1 MNWNIIFDSLT
12 QWVTSAGMKIV
23 ASILVLIIGHRLI
36 KWLKK
41 RIARPTRADGSDVSA
56 RLFIASF
63 AGVTLYVLL
72 FLTIAMILGIPTT
85 SFITAIASCGVA
97 IGLAMQGF
105 LSNFAGGIMLMIFKP
120 FKVGDYIET
129 PDAAGTVAETTVVY
143 TVLNTPDNKVIT
155 IPNGNLT
162 NSVIRNYSAVDKR
175 RVDLVF
181 STAYSCDVEDVKNLL
196 MGIVTKHSKVLG
208 DPEPFARLSAHGESA
223 LEFTVRVWC
232 RTEDF
237 WDVKFDL
244 TEQVKIAFDKQ
255 GIEIPYPQMDIHMK

>member
-1 MNWNIIFDSLT
+1 MNWNIIFDTLT
-12 QWVTSAGMKIV
+12 QWVASAGMKIV
-23 ASILVLIIGHRLI
+23 AAILLLVIGHRLI

-41 RIARPTRADGSDVSA
+41 RIARPTRPDGSDVSA
-56 RLFIASF
+56 RLFISSF
-63 AGVTLYVLL
+63 SGVALYVLL
-72 FLTIAMILGIPTT
+72 FITIAMILGIPTT

-162 NSVIRNYSAVDKR
+162 NSVITNYSAVDNR

-181 STAYSCDVEDVKNLL
+181 STAYSCDVEKVKSLL
-196 MGIVTKHSKVLG
+196 TDIVTNHPKVLG
-208 DPEPFARLSAHGESA
+208 DPEPSARLSAHGDSA
-223 LEFTVRVWC
+223 LEFTVKVWC

-244 TEQVKIAFDKQ
+244 TEQVKVAFDKQ